1 VRAGRDDR
9 VREEFLADFA
19 AQCSLEGF
27 ESRKRRFYPVCRV
40 WKVEIVVHGEFGG
53 RRRRN

>member
-40 WKVEIVVHGEFGG
+40 WKVKIVVHGEFGG